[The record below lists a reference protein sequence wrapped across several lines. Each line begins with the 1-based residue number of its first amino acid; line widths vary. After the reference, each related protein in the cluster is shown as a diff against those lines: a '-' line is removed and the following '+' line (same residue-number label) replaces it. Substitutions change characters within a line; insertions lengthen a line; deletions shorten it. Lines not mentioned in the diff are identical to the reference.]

1 MICVVSTNGIH
12 FAELEEMGFDDTE
25 MNKELLAKN
34 GGSIKRAVMDLIA
47 REKKDK

>member
-1 MICVVSTNGIH
+1 MLLNLGA
-12 FAELEEMGFDDTE
+12 FQGFDDTE